1 MLPAG
6 LYFSQVVPTGEND
19 RVSRK
24 FLTINHTTKGHQ
36 NYDKNS
42 ICAAPCRS
50 GLIGAAY
57 MALCAAFPALSFG
70 QIQIRFAEVFTLLPL
85 FTPAGIWGV
94 TLGCALSNLY
104 GLALG
109 TNIIG
114 IWDVFLGTGATFVAA
129 VLTYKFR
136 DIRFKGLPLLS
147 ALMPVLLNA
156 LVVGGELTLVMSPT
170 FDMRIFWLNFG
181 SVGLGEF
188 IACFVIGLPMYRYLQ
203 SSGLAFRIFSNLD

>member
-1 MLPAG
+1 M
-6 LYFSQVVPTGEND
+6 
-19 RVSRK
+19 
-24 FLTINHTTKGHQ
+24 
-36 NYDKNS
+36 
-42 ICAAPCRS
+42 
-50 GLIGAAY
+50 
-57 MALCAAFPALSFG
+57 
-70 QIQIRFAEVFTLLPL
+70 
-85 FTPAGIWGV
+85 
-94 TLGCALSNLY
+94 
-104 GLALG
+104 
-109 TNIIG
+109 
-114 IWDVFLGTGATFVAA
+114 AA

>member
-50 GLIGAAY
+50 RTDRRCLYGTVRRI
-57 MALCAAFPALSFG
+57 SG

>member
-1 MLPAG
+1 
-6 LYFSQVVPTGEND
+6 
-19 RVSRK
+19 
-24 FLTINHTTKGHQ
+24 
-36 NYDKNS
+36 
-42 ICAAPCRS
+42 
-50 GLIGAAY
+50 

-109 TNIIG
+109 TNIIV

-129 VLTYKFR
+129 VLTYKLR

-170 FDMRIFWLNFG
+170 FDMSIFWLNFG

-203 SSGLAFRIFSNLD
+203 SSGLAFSIFSNLD

>member
-50 GLIGAAY
+50 RTDRR
-57 MALCAAFPALSFG
+57 C
-70 QIQIRFAEVFTLLPL
+70 
-85 FTPAGIWGV
+85 
-94 TLGCALSNLY
+94 LY
-104 GLALG
+104 GTVRRISGPLLRPDPDSVCRSIHPAAALYPG
-109 TNIIG
+109 WHLG
-114 IWDVFLGTGATFVAA
+114 RYPGVRPVFLGTGATFVAA

>member
-1 MLPAG
+1 M
-6 LYFSQVVPTGEND
+6 TKT
-19 RVSRK
+19 VSVRR
-24 FLTINHTTKGHQ
+24 L
-36 NYDKNS
+36 
-42 ICAAPCRS
+42 AAA

-57 MALCAAFPALSFG
+57 LALCAAFPALSFG
-70 QIQIRFAEVFTLLPL
+70 QIQVRFAEVFTLLPL

-94 TLGCALSNLY
+94 TIGCALSNIY

-114 IWDVFLGTGATFVAA
+114 IWDIFLGTGATFVAA

-136 DIRFKGLPLLS
+136 DIQFRGLPILS

-156 LVVGGELTLVMSPT
+156 LVVGGELTMVMSPT
-170 FDMRIFWLNFG
+170 FDLRIFLLNFG

-188 IACFVIGLPMYRYLQ
+188 IACFVIGLPLYRYLQ
-203 SSGLAFRIFSNLD
+203 SSGLAFRVFSNID